1 VSQLTESPTLASI
14 QPYRRS
20 TSHSNT
26 GVLCAVYPERSTK
39 DADFHSCD
47 GERVYFNSS
56 SQNYKL
62 AARAR

>member
-1 VSQLTESPTLASI
+1 VPQPTESLTLASI

-26 GVLCAVYPERSTK
+26 GVVCAIYPERSTK
-39 DADFHSCD
+39 DADLPLRRRACLLQL
-47 GERVYFNSS
+47 RS

-62 AARAR
+62 AALAP